1 MYNRYTSRCK
11 EYCRTE
17 PKHEPGHRGHG
28 GYPPPPPPPREA
40 QSKTPILGG
49 INSLLSPFLS
59 FLPKDLDFGDIMLF
73 GILFLLFLKN
83 GDEECLI
90 ILAVMLFM
98 K

>member
-1 MYNRYTSRCK
+1 MYNRYTCRCK

-17 PKHEPGHRGHG
+17 PKSEPCRRNNC
-28 GYPPPPPPPREA
+28 GYDPLPPPQQRHA
-40 QSKTPILGG
+40 QRTAPESGSPLS
-49 INSLLSPFLS
+49 SLLG

-73 GILFLLFLKN
+73 TILFLLFLKN

>member
-1 MYNRYTSRCK
+1 MYNRYTCRCK

-17 PKHEPGHRGHG
+17 PKHEACRRDKRGCD
-28 GYPPPPPPPREA
+28 PPPLPRQA
-40 QSKTPILGG
+40 QCKTPESKGLGG
-49 INSLLSPFLS
+49 LLSPFLD

-73 GILFLLFLKN
+73 GILFLLYLKN

>member
-1 MYNRYTSRCK
+1 MYNRYTCRCK

-17 PKHEPGHRGHG
+17 PKHEPGRRDKRGCD
-28 GYPPPPPPPREA
+28 PPLLPPRQA
-40 QSKTPILGG
+40 QSKTPESKGLGSLIKPILD
-49 INSLLSPFLS
+49 

-98 K
+98 N